1 MPLLR
6 LIANVILPA
15 VAGYTVSLIVLLPS
29 GLASQTGLHLSDP
42 AFVMLTGAVTV
53 LMAGIWRARSGR
65 RDRARTV
72 EAVEAIEDLP
82 HSARATA

>member
-1 MPLLR
+1 MPFLR
-6 LIANVILPA
+6 LTANVILPA

-29 GLASQTGLHLSDP
+29 GLAGQTGVQLSDP

-65 RDRARTV
+65 RDESDDAEMIDEMPR
-72 EAVEAIEDLP
+72 
-82 HSARATA
+82 SARVTA